1 MNLAAKSHAKIDGE
15 NIQTE
20 SSRTFNWTQKQTR
33 HCGLEMYYFL
43 TQQIARMV
51 KQPSNIL
58 DKLQKIFLSLFIK
71 ALSIYSSLIKPI

>member
-43 TQQIARMV
+43 TQQIV

-58 DKLQKIFLSLFIK
+58 NKLQKIFLSLFIK

>member
-1 MNLAAKSHAKIDGE
+1 MLLLKECSNPTSKKVSSQSERVNLAAKSHAKIDGE

-43 TQQIARMV
+43 THWSATVMNPLG
-51 KQPSNIL
+51 KM
-58 DKLQKIFLSLFIK
+58 
-71 ALSIYSSLIKPI
+71 